1 MVIRG
6 RQVSDHREPCI
17 SEGLC
22 DYDMKNR
29 LEEPELFSKKMVRRL
44 PEEPRKGTR
53 TLGQ

>member
-22 DYDMKNR
+22 DCDMKSS
-29 LEEPELFSKKMVRRL
+29 LEEPKLSQGKWLGGCLRN
-44 PEEPRKGTR
+44 PEKVQGC
-53 TLGQ
+53 